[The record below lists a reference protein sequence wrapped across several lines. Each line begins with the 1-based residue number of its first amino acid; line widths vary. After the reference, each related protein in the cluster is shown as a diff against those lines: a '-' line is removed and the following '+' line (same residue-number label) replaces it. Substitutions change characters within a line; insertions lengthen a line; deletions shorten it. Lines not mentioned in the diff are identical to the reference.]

1 MRFKLYRATPSF
13 CYFENHPYT
22 IMHNR
27 ANPNSA
33 HGNCSGCCAILH
45 SAYTCKLIPYL
56 VAIYNQIVFPGPLRG
71 VYSLLSWLLVGKL
84 LWWFCEIVG
93 YAKLLLSRSQYMLYV
108 HVQCM
113 FDVGLSHWDNYFINT
128 ELSWQHLWQE
138 GKLYD
143 YYFYTL
149 LLHPCY
155 EEDCA
160 A

>member
-33 HGNCSGCCAILH
+33 RGNCSGYCAIPH
-45 SAYTCKLIPYL
+45 SAYTCKLIPHL

-71 VYSLLSWLLVGKL
+71 VYSLLPWLLAGKL
-84 LWWFCEIVG
+84 LWWFCVIVG
-93 YAKLLLSRSQYMLYV
+93 YAKLLLSRSHYTLYV

-113 FDVGLSHWDNYFINT
+113 FDLHEWSSTGPYCVDVVAILSCALKWEWGVCT
-128 ELSWQHLWQE
+128 STC
-138 GKLYD
+138 
-143 YYFYTL
+143 YTSPRSSL
-149 LLHPCY
+149 
-155 EEDCA
+155 
-160 A
+160 